1 MDPQK
6 LRKLVRR
13 WAIPVVLIT
22 LVGGVVAYAV
32 TRRITPIYEAQAT
45 VQVTAGPQQAGAS
58 SGAPLSNDQVTQTA
72 ATLMTLPKILQGLI
86 NELNLNTTTDQLSH
100 RVTATPI
107 TNADLVTVTAQDPNA
122 ALATR
127 IANTLSTDFVDQVT
141 QANNQRTSAANAAYQ
156 ADIAALQN
164 TVNSE
169 VSELAKASRNQDT
182 TGLNAEIAANSTLL
196 TTERAQYSQFQAV
209 QAGNVE
215 TVLIAAPAVQP
226 LQPASPK
233 LAINLALG
241 LVAGLLVALGI
252 AALAEYLDQGLDS
265 EEDVRER
272 LGVPCLAIVPRFNPR
287 PGSRADRRHEE
298 RARESYRR
306 LRTNLL
312 FSELDTPLKTIV
324 ITSARPGEGKT
335 RTASNLAVSLASSEK
350 TVLLVDA
357 DMHRP
362 NQHRI
367 FHKPITQGLSEML
380 LEASPTHH
388 PVLNGRHETT
398 YTNLSVLTSGVLPP
412 NPSELLAS
420 RRTRLVIH
428 GLEKQRDLL
437 IVDTPPAH
445 ALTDALSVAAHSS
458 GVILVVESGKTN
470 AAQARAV
477 IESLRS
483 VGARV
488 LGVVLNKAKD
498 RQLASYYY
506 YDQPTTEGG
515 TAAVSRKNR
524 RSSAAAAGDSLLPV
538 NNQAPANEASD
549 AALNEGT
556 LLTGTE
562 SPPPLASRPPAAPP
576 AAPRSSRPRDAG
588 L

>member
-1 MDPQK
+1 MRSLTNAQ
-6 LRKLVRR
+6 LVN
-13 WAIPVVLIT
+13 V
-22 LVGGVVAYAV
+22 
-32 TRRITPIYEAQAT
+32 T
-45 VQVTAGPQQAGAS
+45 VQ
-58 SGAPLSNDQVTQTA
+58 
-72 ATLMTLPKILQGLI
+72 
-86 NELNLNTTTDQLSH
+86 
-100 RVTATPI
+100 
-107 TNADLVTVTAQDPNA
+107 DPDA

-127 IANTLSTDFVDQVT
+127 IANTLSSDFVDQVT
-141 QANNQRTSAANAAYQ
+141 QQNDQRIKAAGAAYQ
-156 ADIAALQN
+156 DQITTLTNQ
-164 TVNSE
+164 VNSE
-169 VSELAKASRNQDT
+169 INQLAKAPRTQDT
-182 TGLNAEIAANSTLL
+182 TGLSAEITANSALL
-196 TTERAQYSQFQAV
+196 TTVRAQYSTFQAT
-209 QAGNVE
+209 QAENLE
-215 TVLIAAPAVQP
+215 TLSIAAPAAQP
-226 LQPASPK
+226 TQPASPR
-233 LAINLALG
+233 LALNLALG

-287 PGSRADRRHEE
+287 QGSRADRRHEE
-298 RARESYRR
+298 RARASYRR

-350 TVLLVDA
+350 SVLLIDA

-398 YTNLSVLTSGVLPP
+398 YANLSVLTSGVLPP

-420 RRTRLVIH
+420 RRTRLVLH

-437 IVDTPPAH
+437 IVDTPPAQ

-524 RSSAAAAGDSLLPV
+524 RSSAVGGTSLLPV
-538 NNQAPANEASD
+538 HDQVPATEASD
-549 AALNEGT
+549 TALDEGT

-562 SPPPLASRPPAAPP
+562 SPPSLGLRPPAAPP
-576 AAPRSSRPRDAG
+576 TAPRSSQPGDAA

>member
-6 LRKLVRR
+6 LRQLVRR
-13 WAIPVVLIT
+13 WAIPVALIT

-32 TRRITPIYEAQAT
+32 TRRITPTYDAQAT
-45 VQVTAGPQQAGAS
+45 VYVQAGPQQVGANT
-58 SGAPLSNDQVTQTA
+58 GVALSNDQVTQTA
-72 ATLMTLPKILQGLI
+72 ATLMTEPPILQRVI
-86 NELNLNTTTDQLSH
+86 DELKLNTTTDQLSR
-100 RVTATPI
+100 RVTAIPI
-107 TNADLVTVTAQDPNA
+107 TNAQLVNVVVQDPDA
-122 ALATR
+122 ALASR
-127 IANTLSTDFVDQVT
+127 IANALTGDFVDQVT
-141 QANNQRTSAANAAYQ
+141 RQNNQRTNAAGAAYQ
-156 ADIAALQN
+156 DQITTLTN
-164 TVNSE
+164 TVNGE
-169 VSELAKASRNQDT
+169 VNQRAKAPRSQDT
-182 TGLNAEIAANSTLL
+182 TGLDAEITANYAELATV
-196 TTERAQYSQFQAV
+196 TAQYSAFKETQALN
-209 QAGNVE
+209 QE
-215 TVLIAAPAVQP
+215 TVSIAAPAAQP
-226 LQPASPK
+226 SQPSSPK
-233 LAINLALG
+233 LALNLALG

-265 EEDVRER
+265 EEDVRHR

-287 PGSRADRRHEE
+287 PGSRAERRHEE

-350 TVLLVDA
+350 SVLLIDA

-380 LEASPTHH
+380 LEASQTDRPT
-388 PVLNGRHETT
+388 LNGRHETT
-398 YTNLSVLTSGVLPP
+398 YANLSVLTSGVLPP

-437 IVDTPPAH
+437 IIDTPPAQ

-506 YDQPTTEGG
+506 YEQPTTEGG
-515 TAAVSRKNR
+515 TAAVSRRNR
-524 RSSAAAAGDSLLPV
+524 RSSAVAGTSLLPV
-538 NNQAPANEASD
+538 NNQVPAPEASD
-549 AALNEGT
+549 AALDEGT

-562 SPPPLASRPPAAPP
+562 SPPSLGLRPPAAPP
-576 AAPRSSRPRDAG
+576 AAPRSSQPGDAA